1 MTRLTLALCS
11 LVLAGVGTTSALA
24 DTVTFDFSF
33 TSTKKITGSGS
44 FTATL
49 VGTDE
54 YLIGDISGTTD
65 TGNGTDRKITSLLA
79 PGTFPDGAAN
89 DNLLFFTPSDDMYS
103 FDVSGLS
110 YELKNGALVNLFS
123 AGTNDNGVDLLR
135 VNGNE
140 VVQSIDISITPE
152 SSPVPEPESMV
163 LLGTGLLGMVGLVRR
178 RFAL

>member
-33 TSTKKITGSGS
+33 TSTKNISGSGS
-44 FTATL
+44 FTATS
-49 VGTDE
+49 VATDE
-54 YLIGDISGTTD
+54 YLIDSISGTTD
-65 TGNGTDRKITSLLA
+65 TGDGTDRKITSLLA
-79 PGTFPDGAAN
+79 PGTFPEGAAN
-89 DNLLFFTPSDDMYS
+89 DNLLFFTPSDDTYS
-103 FDVSGLS
+103 LDVSGLS
-110 YELKNGALVNLFS
+110 YELNNGALLNLFS
-123 AGTNDNGVDLLR
+123 VGTNDGVDLLR

-140 VVQSIDISITPE
+140 VVQSIDISIAPE

-178 RFAL
+178 RLAL

>member
-33 TSTKKITGSGS
+33 TSTKNISGSGS
-44 FTATL
+44 FTATS

-54 YLIGDISGTTD
+54 YLIDSISGTTD
-65 TGNGTDRKITSLLA
+65 TGDGTDRKITSLLA
-79 PGTFPDGAAN
+79 PGTFPEGAAN
-89 DNLLFFTPSDDMYS
+89 DNLLFFTPSDDTYS
-103 FDVSGLS
+103 LDVSGLS
-110 YELKNGALVNLFS
+110 YELNNGALLNLFS
-123 AGTNDNGVDLLR
+123 VGTNDGVDLLR

-140 VVQSIDISITPE
+140 VVQSIDISIAPE

-178 RFAL
+178 RLAL